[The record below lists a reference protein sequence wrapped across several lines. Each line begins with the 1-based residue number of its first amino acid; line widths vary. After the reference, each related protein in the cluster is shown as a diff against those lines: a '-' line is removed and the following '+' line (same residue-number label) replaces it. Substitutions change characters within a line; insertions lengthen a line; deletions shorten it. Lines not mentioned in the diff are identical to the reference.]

1 MTAVVFLSI
10 LAGFLLIYLYLYRQK
25 IKAVVAKADSEWERA
40 EINQELKKILALW
53 LEERD
58 KGRVLHTYFE
68 ERNFYK
74 IAIYGMAE
82 LGRLLY
88 EELKETNIEVVYC
101 IDIKAERLNL
111 GMPIVKPEK
120 VKKNV
125 DAIVI
130 TPIYHFSGIFDLL
143 NERLDSAIP
152 ILGLDEIIYSLE
164 DEEKE

>member
-1 MTAVVFLSI
+1 MAAVVSLSI

-40 EINQELKKILALW
+40 ESNQELKKILALW

-58 KGRVLHTYFE
+58 KGKVLHTYFE

-88 EELKETNIEVVYC
+88 RELKKTNIEVVYC
-101 IDIKAERLNL
+101 IDIKAETLNL
-111 GMPIVKPEK
+111 GMPIVKPEE
-120 VKKNV
+120 VEKNV
-125 DAIVI
+125 DVIVV
-130 TPIYHFSGIFDLL
+130 TPVYHFAGIFDVL
-143 NERLDSAIP
+143 NERLDGSVP
-152 ILGLDEIIYSLE
+152 IIGLDEIIYSLE